1 MPRTKKRTC
10 TVTGVTT
17 SINNFYKNQNHVKA
31 VDNLRRVTGATKNQM
46 TRMFNQL
53 ATYSLTVNYGFDIS
67 MSYIRNTQ
75 LTPWG
80 EQNNRPTPTLFSGIL
95 TSNNIQKNSWSIDS
109 DFPSSNNPSIFILDL
124 NL

>member
-17 SINNFYKNQNHVKA
+17 STNNFYTNQNHVKA

-53 ATYSLTVNYGFDIS
+53 ATY
-67 MSYIRNTQ
+67 
-75 LTPWG
+75 
-80 EQNNRPTPTLFSGIL
+80 
-95 TSNNIQKNSWSIDS
+95 
-109 DFPSSNNPSIFILDL
+109 
-124 NL
+124 